1 MEGLDVVTNSHAW
14 GDETQ
19 WIEIPEEEDIQE
31 IANRVVR
38 PVKDDI
44 RKARQDLK
52 EAQSDLSSLRQDY
65 DDTKKAH
72 SSELQTLQKSIQQK
86 EEALRSSFDTRMNA
100 FNNSFKEKGKELSTE
115 FIQQCRADVK
125 GYFETLAQ
133 YATEI
138 KKEAD
143 ELQKTRQI
151 IEEQLKMSASIANYL
166 MELYNKTEAARKS
179 GLLARNEY
187 PSSQMKEAPAQTQ
200 AQTSPQAQVT
210 AQEQASASNSSDD
223 GIFKKIWR
231 RILNSFG

>member
-1 MEGLDVVTNSHAW
+1 MEITVVTESRHAPYPL
-14 GDETQ
+14 GKDDKTF
-19 WIEIPEEEDIQE
+19 INIPEEEDIRG

-38 PVKDDI
+38 PVKEDMNYL
-44 RKARQDLK
+44 RKDVFDHDQRIK
-52 EAQSDLSSLRQDY
+52 SL
-65 DDTKKAH
+65 
-72 SSELQTLQKSIQQK
+72 SSELQSLQKDMKQK
-86 EEALRSSFDTRMNA
+86 EEALRSSIDTMRDGMNA
-100 FNNSFKEKGKELSTE
+100 LNSFLEKIGKKVSTD
-115 FIQQCRADVK
+115 FVQGCRSDVR

-133 YATEI
+133 YPNEI
-138 KKEAD
+138 KKEPD

-187 PSSQMKEAPAQTQ
+187 PSSQMKVAPAQTQ
-200 AQTSPQAQVT
+200 AQTSAQAQVT